1 MLRCWG
7 NSFRV
12 QDMLAIPE
20 CEFDLSTST
29 TSASQRKNTSNCSA
43 RFRFYKTKL
52 IYECDGECDDERS
65 ASERSS
71 GGARW
76 YLEPSKSSNPM
87 GRSGVVWSVGLF
99 DRRSRF
105 GGAFRLFLKPSKWPH
120 TYLSGSP
127 AHRSREHIVIHL
139 LIDQSIRISVLTAWV
154 NYIEFPPM
162 AKGIRLGFW
171 HTPTISIWL
180 TVVWIFMPLSLDNCI
195 SITISLIKSY
205 FNRHPHY
212 EMDYGLEMLF
222 NCNICLV
229 LTEKVPL

>member
-139 LIDQSIRISVLTAWV
+139 LIDQSIRISVLTANQLHRV
-154 NYIEFPPM
+154 SPNGKGHSTGFLAHPYNFHMVNCRMNIHAAEPCYIYIHNYI
-162 AKGIRLGFW
+162 
-171 HTPTISIWL
+171 T
-180 TVVWIFMPLSLDNCI
+180 
-195 SITISLIKSY
+195 Y
-205 FNRHPHY
+205 Y
-212 EMDYGLEMLF
+212 
-222 NCNICLV
+222 
-229 LTEKVPL
+229 